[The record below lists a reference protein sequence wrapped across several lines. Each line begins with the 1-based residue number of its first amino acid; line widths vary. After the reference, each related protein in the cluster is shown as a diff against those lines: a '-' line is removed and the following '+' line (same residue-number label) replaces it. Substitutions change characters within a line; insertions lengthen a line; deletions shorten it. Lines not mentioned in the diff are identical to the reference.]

1 MPKLLHLCQMVL
13 YCPQKAVPA
22 GHRTNRQTEGTE
34 EMASCERFSEF
45 RYQLT
50 SAMIGEAKRQINGG
64 APGDNLW
71 CDWDGNLFWMPAATL
86 WPRQAA
92 VLVLV
97 GVDLADLAGGEWIDR
112 PSDGHRV
119 IRLLP
124 GAARWG
130 TGDVDDEQS
139 AVWAVLDWCTSNL
152 SGIARDAL
160 DELNRI
166 LPNQLV
172 LEAEIMP
179 AVAHR

>member
-1 MPKLLHLCQMVL
+1 MPKPIAFALDCAILPL
-13 YCPQKAVPA
+13 KAAPA
-22 GHRTNRQTEGTE
+22 GSRTNRQTEGTE

-92 VLVLV
+92 ALVLV

-139 AVWAVLDWCTSNL
+139 AVWAVLDWCASNL
-152 SGIARDAL
+152 SWIARAL

-166 LPNQLV
+166 LPK
-172 LEAEIMP
+172 
-179 AVAHR
+179 